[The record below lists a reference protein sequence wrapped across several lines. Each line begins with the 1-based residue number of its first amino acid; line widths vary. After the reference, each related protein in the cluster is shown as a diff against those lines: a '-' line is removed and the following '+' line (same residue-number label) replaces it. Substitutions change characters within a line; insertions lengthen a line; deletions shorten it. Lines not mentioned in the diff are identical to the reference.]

1 MKTMKFFAAL
11 FAVMM
16 VFFACKPQNQPFDP
30 NQGNNNGGDTT
41 NTPVEE
47 LNIPQVATPG
57 AGKTTVVLYV
67 PEDTPKG
74 CYAVGTVNSW
84 AEKNTDL
91 MFTAVADADDERWVA
106 CTFDYAEDMQ
116 LKVLAI
122 PSDDAVAPGWSYQ
135 WGKNCDPENDLEED
149 NVVVLEGSSAYEIEL
164 ENQGQPKLKGLADN
178 GVVYIQVKAWAT
190 TPIIEAKP
198 LEEAWIKHPWN
209 GGDWTYQQMTKTADA
224 TFEYNCRY
232 GANGVNIAGDANG
245 GGENWYPGDQITIV
259 DGAELATGDS
269 VKFVFVS
276 EKMAVGKVSVQLIE
290 KGAAPENPE
299 TPETPGEAKDITV
312 KAKVPAAW
320 TNTIT
325 VWVWPTGGE
334 GKEVT
339 PTKVGDWYVYTEKCA
354 ELNIIFKN
362 GEGWTGDAN
371 QTVDITGIKENTC
384 LVLTSDG
391 ATKATYT
398 NVDCE

>member
-1 MKTMKFFAAL
+1 MKAIKFFAAM
-11 FAVMM
+11 FAVAM
-16 VFFACKPQNQPFDP
+16 VFAACEPKDP
-30 NQGNNNGGDTT
+30 IVID
-41 NTPVEE
+41 PEPDSAKVEM
-47 LNIPQVATPG
+47 NIPQVATPG

-74 CYAVGTVNSW
+74 CYAVGTVNGW

-91 MFTAVADADDERWVA
+91 MFTEVADADSKRWVA
-106 CTFDYAEDMQ
+106 CTFDYASDMQ
-116 LKVLAI
+116 IKVLAI

-135 WGKNCDPENDLEED
+135 WGKNMDPENDLEED
-149 NVVVLEGSSAYEIEL
+149 NVVVLEEGSSAWEIEL

-178 GVVYIQVKAWAT
+178 GVVYIEVKAWAT

-290 KGAAPENPE
+290 KGEGAGNEDL
-299 TPETPGEAKDITV
+299 GEAKDITV

-320 TNTIT
+320 TDTIT
-325 VWVWPTGGE
+325 AWVWPTGGD
-334 GKEVT
+334 GQEVV
-339 PTKVGDWYVYTEKCA
+339 PTKSGDWYVYTHNCA

-362 GEGWTGDAN
+362 GHGWNGDKN
-371 QTVDITGIKENTC
+371 QTVDITGIKENAC
-384 LVLTSDG
+384 FQLAQEGD
-391 ATKATYT
+391 AKATAT
-398 NVDCE
+398 AVDCQ

>member
-11 FAVMM
+11 FAVAM
-16 VFFACKPQNQPFDP
+16 VFAACEPKNPIVIDP
-30 NQGNNNGGDTT
+30 EPEDSTK
-41 NTPVEE
+41 VEM
-47 LNIPQVATPG
+47 NIPQVATPG
-57 AGKTTVVLYV
+57 AGKTTVVLFV

-74 CYAVGTVNSW
+74 CYAVGTVNGW

-91 MFTAVADADDERWVA
+91 MFTAVADADSERWVA

-116 LKVLAI
+116 VKVCAI

-135 WGKNCDPENDLEED
+135 WGKNMDPENDLEED
-149 NVVVLEGSSAYEIEL
+149 NVVILEGSVGGTLEL
-164 ENQGQPKLKGLADN
+164 ENQGQPKLIGLADN
-178 GVVYIQVKAWAT
+178 AVVYIQVKAWAT

-232 GANGVNIAGDANG
+232 GSNGVNIAGDANG

-290 KGAAPENPE
+290 KGEAPEPGE
-299 TPETPGEAKDITV
+299 PGEAKDITV

-320 TNTIT
+320 TDTIT
-325 VWVWPTGGE
+325 AWVWPTGGD
-334 GKEVT
+334 GQEVV
-339 PTKVGDWYVYTEKCA
+339 PTKSGDWYVYTHNCA

-362 GEGWTGDAN
+362 GHGWNGDKN
-371 QTVDITGIKENTC
+371 QTVDITGIKENAC
-384 LVLTSDG
+384 YQLAQEGD
-391 ATKATYT
+391 AKATAT
-398 NVDCE
+398 AVDCQ

>member
-1 MKTMKFFAAL
+1 MKAIKFFAAM
-11 FAVMM
+11 FAVAM
-16 VFFACKPQNQPFDP
+16 VFAACEPKNPIVIDP
-30 NQGNNNGGDTT
+30 EPDSAK
-41 NTPVEE
+41 VEM
-47 LNIPQVATPG
+47 NIPQVATPG

-74 CYAVGTVNSW
+74 CYAVGTVNGW

-91 MFTAVADADDERWVA
+91 MFTEVADADSKRWVA
-106 CTFDYAEDMQ
+106 CTFDYASDMQ
-116 LKVLAI
+116 IKVLAI

-135 WGKNCDPENDLEED
+135 WGKNMDPENDLEED
-149 NVVVLEGSSAYEIEL
+149 NVVVLEGSSAWEIEL

-178 GVVYIQVKAWAT
+178 GVVYIEVKAWAT
-190 TPIIEAKP
+190 TPVIEAKP

-290 KGAAPENPE
+290 KGEGAGNEDL
-299 TPETPGEAKDITV
+299 GEAKDITV

-320 TNTIT
+320 TDTIT
-325 VWVWPTGGE
+325 AWVWPTGGD
-334 GKEVT
+334 GQEVV
-339 PTKVGDWYVYTEKCA
+339 PTKSGDWYVYTHNCA

-362 GEGWTGDAN
+362 GHGWNGDKN
-371 QTVDITGIKENTC
+371 QTVDITGIKENAC
-384 LVLTSDG
+384 FQLAQEGD
-391 ATKATYT
+391 AKATAT
-398 NVDCE
+398 AVDCQ

>member
-1 MKTMKFFAAL
+1 MKAIKFFAAI
-11 FAVMM
+11 FAVAM
-16 VFFACKPQNQPFDP
+16 VFVACKPQNQPFDP
-30 NQGNNNGGDTT
+30 NQGQNPDT
-41 NTPVEE
+41 PKVEM
-47 LNIPQVATPG
+47 NIPQVATPG

-74 CYAVGTVNSW
+74 CYAVGTVNGW

-91 MFTAVADADDERWVA
+91 MFTEVADADSKRWVA
-106 CTFDYAEDMQ
+106 CTFDYASDMQ
-116 LKVLAI
+116 IKVLAI

-135 WGKNCDPENDLEED
+135 WGKNMDPENDLEED
-149 NVVVLEGSSAYEIEL
+149 NVVVLEGSSAWEIEL

-178 GVVYIQVKAWAT
+178 GVVYIEVKAWAT
-190 TPIIEAKP
+190 TPVIEAKP

-290 KGAAPENPE
+290 KGEGAGNEDL
-299 TPETPGEAKDITV
+299 GEAKDITV

-320 TNTIT
+320 TDTIT
-325 VWVWPTGGE
+325 AWVWPTGGD
-334 GKEVT
+334 GQEVV
-339 PTKVGDWYVYTEKCA
+339 PTKSGDWYVYTHNCA

-362 GEGWTGDAN
+362 GHGWNGDKN
-371 QTVDITGIKENTC
+371 QTVDITGIKEDAC
-384 LVLTSDG
+384 FQLAQEGD
-391 ATKATYT
+391 AKATAT
-398 NVDCE
+398 AVDCQ

>member
-1 MKTMKFFAAL
+1 MKAIKFFAAM
-11 FAVMM
+11 FAVAM
-16 VFFACKPQNQPFDP
+16 VFAACEPKNPVIIPDP
-30 NQGNNNGGDTT
+30 DGDSAK
-41 NTPVEE
+41 VEM
-47 LNIPQVATPG
+47 NIPQVATPG

-74 CYAVGTVNSW
+74 CYAVGTVNGW

-91 MFTAVADADDERWVA
+91 MFTEVADADSKRWVA
-106 CTFDYAEDMQ
+106 CTFDYASDMQ

-135 WGKNCDPENDLEED
+135 WGKNMDPENDLEED
-149 NVVVLEGSSAYEIEL
+149 NVVVLEGSTAWEIEL

-178 GVVYIQVKAWAT
+178 GVVYIEVKAWAT

-290 KGAAPENPE
+290 KGEGAGNEDL
-299 TPETPGEAKDITV
+299 GEAKDITV

-320 TNTIT
+320 TDTIT
-325 VWVWPTGGE
+325 AWVWPTGGD
-334 GKEVT
+334 GQEVV
-339 PTKVGDWYVYTEKCA
+339 PTKSGDWYVYTHNCA

-362 GEGWTGDAN
+362 GHGWNGDKN
-371 QTVDITGIKENTC
+371 QTVDITGIKENAC
-384 LVLTSDG
+384 FQLAQEGD
-391 ATKATYT
+391 AKATAT
-398 NVDCE
+398 AVDCQ

>member
-1 MKTMKFFAAL
+1 MKAIKFFAAL
-11 FAVMM
+11 FAVAM
-16 VFFACKPQNQPFDP
+16 VFAACEPNNQVIIPDDP
-30 NQGNNNGGDTT
+30 NGDSAK
-41 NTPVEE
+41 VEM
-47 LNIPQVATPG
+47 NIPQVATPG

-74 CYAVGTVNSW
+74 CYAVGTVNGW

-91 MFTAVADADDERWVA
+91 MFTEVADADSKRWVA
-106 CTFDYAEDMQ
+106 CTFDYASDMQ
-116 LKVLAI
+116 IKVLAI

-135 WGKNCDPENDLEED
+135 WGKNMDPENDLEED
-149 NVVVLEGSSAYEIEL
+149 NVVVLEGSSAWEIEL

-178 GVVYIQVKAWAT
+178 GVVYIEVKAWAT

-290 KGAAPENPE
+290 KGEGNE
-299 TPETPGEAKDITV
+299 DLGEAKDITV

-320 TNTIT
+320 TDTIT
-325 VWVWPTGGE
+325 AWVWPTGGD
-334 GKEVT
+334 GQEVV
-339 PTKVGDWYVYTEKCA
+339 PTKSGDWYVYTHNCA

-362 GEGWTGDAN
+362 GHGWNGDKN
-371 QTVDITGIKENTC
+371 QTVDITGIKEDAC
-384 LVLTSDG
+384 FQLAQEGD
-391 ATKATYT
+391 AKATAT
-398 NVDCE
+398 AVDCQ

>member
-11 FAVMM
+11 FAVAM
-16 VFFACKPQNQPFDP
+16 VFAACEPKDP
-30 NQGNNNGGDTT
+30 IVID
-41 NTPVEE
+41 PEPDSAKVEM
-47 LNIPQVATPG
+47 NIPQVATPG

-74 CYAVGTVNSW
+74 CYAVGTVNGW

-91 MFTAVADADDERWVA
+91 MFTEVADADSKRWVA
-106 CTFDYAEDMQ
+106 CTFDYASDMQ
-116 LKVLAI
+116 IKVLAI

-135 WGKNCDPENDLEED
+135 WGKNMDPENDLEED
-149 NVVVLEGSSAYEIEL
+149 NVVVLEGSSAWEIEL

-178 GVVYIQVKAWAT
+178 GVVYIEVKAWAT

-290 KGAAPENPE
+290 KGEGAGNEDL
-299 TPETPGEAKDITV
+299 GEAKDITV

-320 TNTIT
+320 TDTIT
-325 VWVWPTGGE
+325 AWVWPTGGE
-334 GKEVT
+334 GQEVV
-339 PTKVGDWYVYTEKCA
+339 PTKSGDWYVYTHNCA

-362 GEGWTGDAN
+362 GHGWNGDKN
-371 QTVDITGIKENTC
+371 QTVDITGIKEDAC
-384 LVLTSDG
+384 FQLAQEGD
-391 ATKATYT
+391 AKATAT
-398 NVDCE
+398 AVDCQ

>member
-1 MKTMKFFAAL
+1 MKAIKFFAAI
-11 FAVMM
+11 FAVAM
-16 VFFACKPQNQPFDP
+16 VFAACEPKDP
-30 NQGNNNGGDTT
+30 IVID
-41 NTPVEE
+41 PEPDSPKVEM
-47 LNIPQVATPG
+47 NIPQVAVPG

-74 CYAVGTVNSW
+74 CYAVGTVNGW

-91 MFTAVADADDERWVA
+91 MFTEVADADSKRWVA
-106 CTFDYAEDMQ
+106 CTFDYASDMQ
-116 LKVLAI
+116 IKVLAI

-135 WGKNCDPENDLEED
+135 WGKNMDPENDLEED
-149 NVVVLEGSSAYEIEL
+149 NVVVLEGSSAHEIEL

-178 GVVYIQVKAWAT
+178 GVVYIEVKAWAT

-290 KGAAPENPE
+290 KGEGAGNEDL
-299 TPETPGEAKDITV
+299 GEAKDITV

-320 TNTIT
+320 TDTIT
-325 VWVWPTGGE
+325 AWVWPTGGE
-334 GKEVT
+334 GQEVV
-339 PTKVGDWYVYTEKCA
+339 PTKSGDWYVYTHNCA

-362 GEGWTGDAN
+362 GHGWNGDKN
-371 QTVDITGIKENTC
+371 QTVDITGIKEDAC
-384 LVLTSDG
+384 FQLAQEGD
-391 ATKATYT
+391 AKATAT
-398 NVDCE
+398 AVECQ

>member
-1 MKTMKFFAAL
+1 MKAIKFFAAI
-11 FAVMM
+11 FAVAM
-16 VFFACKPQNQPFDP
+16 VFVACKPQNPVIIPDDP
-30 NQGNNNGGDTT
+30 NGDSAK
-41 NTPVEE
+41 VEM
-47 LNIPQVATPG
+47 NIPQVATPG

-74 CYAVGTVNSW
+74 CYAVGTVNGW

-91 MFTAVADADDERWVA
+91 MFTEVADADSKRWVA
-106 CTFDYAEDMQ
+106 CTFDYASDMQ
-116 LKVLAI
+116 IKVLAI

-135 WGKNCDPENDLEED
+135 WGKNMDPENDLEED
-149 NVVVLEGSSAYEIEL
+149 NVVVLEGSSAWEIEL

-178 GVVYIQVKAWAT
+178 GVVYIEVKAWAT
-190 TPIIEAKP
+190 TPVIEAKP

-290 KGAAPENPE
+290 KGEAPEPGE
-299 TPETPGEAKDITV
+299 PGEAKDITV

-320 TNTIT
+320 TDTIT
-325 VWVWPTGGE
+325 AWVWPTGGD
-334 GKEVT
+334 GQEVV
-339 PTKVGDWYVYTEKCA
+339 PTKSGDWYVYTHNCA

-362 GEGWTGDAN
+362 GHGWNGDKN
-371 QTVDITGIKENTC
+371 QTVDITGIKENAC
-384 LVLTSDG
+384 YELAQEGD
-391 ATKATYT
+391 AKATAT
-398 NVDCE
+398 AVDCQ

>member
-1 MKTMKFFAAL
+1 MKAIKFFAAM
-11 FAVMM
+11 FAVAM
-16 VFFACKPQNQPFDP
+16 VFAACEPKGPIVIDP
-30 NQGNNNGGDTT
+30 EPDS
-41 NTPVEE
+41 PKVEM
-47 LNIPQVATPG
+47 NIPQVATPG

-74 CYAVGTVNSW
+74 CYAVGTVNGW

-91 MFTAVADADDERWVA
+91 MFTEVADADSKRWVA
-106 CTFDYAEDMQ
+106 CTFDYASDMQ
-116 LKVLAI
+116 IKVLAI

-135 WGKNCDPENDLEED
+135 WGKNMDPENDLEED
-149 NVVVLEGSSAYEIEL
+149 NVVVLEGSTAWEIEL

-178 GVVYIQVKAWAT
+178 GVVYIEVKAWAT
-190 TPIIEAKP
+190 TPVIEAKP

-290 KGAAPENPE
+290 KGEGAGNEDL
-299 TPETPGEAKDITV
+299 GEAKDITV

-320 TNTIT
+320 TDTIT
-325 VWVWPTGGE
+325 AWVWPTGGD
-334 GKEVT
+334 GQEVV
-339 PTKVGDWYVYTEKCA
+339 PTKSGDWYVYTHNCA

-362 GEGWTGDAN
+362 GHGWNGDKN
-371 QTVDITGIKENTC
+371 QTVDITGIKENAC
-384 LVLTSDG
+384 FQLAQEGD
-391 ATKATYT
+391 AKATAT
-398 NVDCE
+398 AVDCQ

>member
-1 MKTMKFFAAL
+1 MKAIKFFAAM
-11 FAVMM
+11 FAVAM
-16 VFFACKPQNQPFDP
+16 VFAACEPKDP
-30 NQGNNNGGDTT
+30 IVID
-41 NTPVEE
+41 PEPDSAKVEM
-47 LNIPQVATPG
+47 NIPQVATPG

-74 CYAVGTVNSW
+74 CYAVGTVNGW

-91 MFTAVADADDERWVA
+91 MFTEVADADSKRWVA
-106 CTFDYAEDMQ
+106 CTFDYASDMQ
-116 LKVLAI
+116 IKVLAI

-135 WGKNCDPENDLEED
+135 WGKNMDPENDLEED
-149 NVVVLEGSSAYEIEL
+149 NVVVLEEGSSAWEIEL

-178 GVVYIQVKAWAT
+178 GVVYIEVKAWAT
-190 TPIIEAKP
+190 TPVIEAKP

-290 KGAAPENPE
+290 KGEGAGNEDL
-299 TPETPGEAKDITV
+299 GEAKDITV

-320 TNTIT
+320 TDTIT
-325 VWVWPTGGE
+325 AWVWPTGGD
-334 GKEVT
+334 GQEVV
-339 PTKVGDWYVYTEKCA
+339 PTKSGDWYVYTHNCA

-362 GEGWTGDAN
+362 GHGWNGDKN
-371 QTVDITGIKENTC
+371 QTVDITGIKEDAC
-384 LVLTSDG
+384 FQLAQEGD
-391 ATKATYT
+391 AKATAT
-398 NVDCE
+398 AVDCQ

>member
-1 MKTMKFFAAL
+1 MKAIKFFAAL
-11 FAVMM
+11 FAVAM
-16 VFFACKPQNQPFDP
+16 VFAACEPNNQVIIPDDP
-30 NQGNNNGGDTT
+30 NGDSAK
-41 NTPVEE
+41 VEM
-47 LNIPQVATPG
+47 NIPQVATPG

-74 CYAVGTVNSW
+74 CYAVGTVNGW

-91 MFTAVADADDERWVA
+91 MFTEVADADSKRWVA
-106 CTFDYAEDMQ
+106 CTFDYASDMQ
-116 LKVLAI
+116 IKVLAI

-135 WGKNCDPENDLEED
+135 WGKNMDPENDLEED
-149 NVVVLEGSSAYEIEL
+149 NVVVLEGSSAWEIEL

-178 GVVYIQVKAWAT
+178 GVVYIEVKAWAT

-290 KGAAPENPE
+290 KGEGAGNEDL
-299 TPETPGEAKDITV
+299 GEAKDITV

-320 TNTIT
+320 TDTIT
-325 VWVWPTGGE
+325 AWVWPTGGD
-334 GKEVT
+334 GQEVV
-339 PTKVGDWYVYTEKCA
+339 PTKSGDWYVYTHNCA

-362 GEGWTGDAN
+362 GHGWNGDKN
-371 QTVDITGIKENTC
+371 QTVDITGIKEDAC
-384 LVLTSDG
+384 FQLAQEGD
-391 ATKATYT
+391 AKATAT
-398 NVDCE
+398 AVECQ

>member
-1 MKTMKFFAAL
+1 MKAIKFFAAM
-11 FAVMM
+11 FAVAM
-16 VFFACKPQNQPFDP
+16 VFAACEPKDP
-30 NQGNNNGGDTT
+30 IVID
-41 NTPVEE
+41 PEPDSAKVEM
-47 LNIPQVATPG
+47 NIPQVATPG

-74 CYAVGTVNSW
+74 CYAVGTVNGW

-91 MFTAVADADDERWVA
+91 MFTEVADADSKRWVA
-106 CTFDYAEDMQ
+106 CTFDYASDMQ
-116 LKVLAI
+116 IKVLAI

-135 WGKNCDPENDLEED
+135 WGKNMDPENDLEED
-149 NVVVLEGSSAYEIEL
+149 NVVVLEGSTAWEIEL

-178 GVVYIQVKAWAT
+178 GVVYIEVKAWAT

-290 KGAAPENPE
+290 KGEGAGNEDL
-299 TPETPGEAKDITV
+299 GEAKDITV

-320 TNTIT
+320 TDTIT
-325 VWVWPTGGE
+325 AWVWPTGGD
-334 GKEVT
+334 GQEVV
-339 PTKVGDWYVYTEKCA
+339 PTKSGDWYVYTHNCA

-362 GEGWTGDAN
+362 GHGWNGDKN
-371 QTVDITGIKENTC
+371 QTVDITGIKENAC
-384 LVLTSDG
+384 FQLAQEGD
-391 ATKATYT
+391 AKATAT
-398 NVDCE
+398 AVDCQ

>member
-1 MKTMKFFAAL
+1 MKAIKFFAAI
-11 FAVMM
+11 FAVAM
-16 VFFACKPQNQPFDP
+16 VFVACKPQNTPFDP
-30 NQGNNNGGDTT
+30 DKDQNPDSGK
-41 NTPVEE
+41 VEM
-47 LNIPQVATPG
+47 NIPQVAVPG

-74 CYAVGTVNSW
+74 CYAVGTVNGW

-91 MFTAVADADDERWVA
+91 MFTEVADADSKRWVA
-106 CTFDYAEDMQ
+106 CTFDYASDMQ
-116 LKVLAI
+116 IKVLAI

-135 WGKNCDPENDLEED
+135 WGKNMDPENDLEED
-149 NVVVLEGSSAYEIEL
+149 NVVVLEGSSAWEIEL

-178 GVVYIQVKAWAT
+178 GVVYIEVKAWAT

-290 KGAAPENPE
+290 KGEGAGNEDL
-299 TPETPGEAKDITV
+299 GEAKDITV

-320 TNTIT
+320 TDTIT
-325 VWVWPTGGE
+325 AWVWPTGGD
-334 GKEVT
+334 GQEVV
-339 PTKVGDWYVYTEKCA
+339 PTKSGDWYVYTHNCA

-362 GEGWTGDAN
+362 GHGWNGDKN
-371 QTVDITGIKENTC
+371 QTVDITGIKEDAC
-384 LVLTSDG
+384 FQLAQEGD
-391 ATKATYT
+391 AKATAT
-398 NVDCE
+398 AVDCQ

>member
-1 MKTMKFFAAL
+1 MKAIKFFAAM
-11 FAVMM
+11 FAVAM
-16 VFFACKPQNQPFDP
+16 VFAACEPKDP
-30 NQGNNNGGDTT
+30 IVID
-41 NTPVEE
+41 PEPDSAKVEM
-47 LNIPQVATPG
+47 NIPQVATPG

-74 CYAVGTVNSW
+74 CYAVGTVNGW

-91 MFTAVADADDERWVA
+91 MFTEVADADSKRWVA
-106 CTFDYAEDMQ
+106 CTFDYASDMQ
-116 LKVLAI
+116 IKVLAI

-135 WGKNCDPENDLEED
+135 WGKNMDPENDLEED
-149 NVVVLEGSSAYEIEL
+149 NVVVLEGSSAWEIEL

-178 GVVYIQVKAWAT
+178 GVVYIEVKAWAT

-290 KGAAPENPE
+290 KGEGAGNEDL
-299 TPETPGEAKDITV
+299 GEAKDITV

-320 TNTIT
+320 TDTIT
-325 VWVWPTGGE
+325 AWVWPTGGD
-334 GKEVT
+334 GQEVV
-339 PTKVGDWYVYTEKCA
+339 PTKSGDWYVYTHNCA

-362 GEGWTGDAN
+362 GHGWNGDKN
-371 QTVDITGIKENTC
+371 QTVDITGIKEDAC
-384 LVLTSDG
+384 FQLAQEGD
-391 ATKATYT
+391 AKATAT
-398 NVDCE
+398 AVDCQ

>member
-1 MKTMKFFAAL
+1 MKAIKFFAAM
-11 FAVMM
+11 FAVAM
-16 VFFACKPQNQPFDP
+16 VFAACEPKNPIVIDP
-30 NQGNNNGGDTT
+30 EPDGDSAK
-41 NTPVEE
+41 VEM
-47 LNIPQVATPG
+47 NIPQVATPG

-74 CYAVGTVNSW
+74 CYAVGTVNGW

-91 MFTAVADADDERWVA
+91 MFTEVADADSKRWVA
-106 CTFDYAEDMQ
+106 CTFDYASDMQ
-116 LKVLAI
+116 IKVLAI

-135 WGKNCDPENDLEED
+135 WGKNMDPENDLEED
-149 NVVVLEGSSAYEIEL
+149 NVVVLEGSTAWEIEL

-178 GVVYIQVKAWAT
+178 GVVYIEVKAWAT
-190 TPIIEAKP
+190 TPVIEAKP

-290 KGAAPENPE
+290 KGEGAGNEDL
-299 TPETPGEAKDITV
+299 GEAKDITV

-320 TNTIT
+320 TDTIT
-325 VWVWPTGGE
+325 AWVWPTGGE
-334 GKEVT
+334 GQEVV
-339 PTKVGDWYVYTEKCA
+339 PTKSGDWYVYTHNCA

-362 GEGWTGDAN
+362 GHGWNGDKN
-371 QTVDITGIKENTC
+371 QTVDITGIKEDAC
-384 LVLTSDG
+384 FQLAQEGD
-391 ATKATYT
+391 AKATAT
-398 NVDCE
+398 AVDCQ